1 MSTHN
6 TSASPCHPDIS
17 GPTLAM
23 QGLRTLSFRLLWRGA
38 GGRSAVMLMLSL
50 VVAVAVVA
58 TLTLTTDRLQALIY
72 SKASHFLAADAR
84 VTGTLP
90 IPVQWLST
98 LKAQGITTA
107 TSTGFRAMLFSGQG
121 PAQKMQLGAV
131 KAVSANYPLKGELL
145 VANAPFGQGLPQ
157 AQGPAVGEVWL
168 TSRLFAALNI
178 ALGDVVSI
186 GDADFTVS
194 KALIQEPDS
203 PQSVFGFAPRAL
215 IHQDDV
221 AKTNAINI
229 GSRVNYSLMLAGQL
243 AALKQAEQALQS
255 ELGDHFK
262 WQAAGEGEGPD
273 AGAFKRITNYV
284 LLVGALALVLGAV
297 AIALAADEFAKNQ
310 YKTIA
315 LLKTLGIGPRVLIRI
330 FSWQLLGLLTV
341 GCLAGLL
348 FGWLLHLGLLQL
360 LVELLPAALPAPELI
375 AFVIPLVGGAVV
387 LLAFA
392 GPRFWALR
400 KALPVVVIK
409 SQGVTT
415 QPPHWW
421 VGGLFITALVALLT
435 QQIALTVLAGA
446 GLLGAFFAVRLFVLA
461 LFKPL
466 TQLHSTLS
474 GAARLGLGQ
483 WLNYRHQNAT
493 QASVFGLIF
502 MVLFSVYSA
511 RTHLLEAWRQQVP
524 AGAPN
529 HFIFNIYDH
538 QKNEVAQF
546 IEQKANNLSEF
557 YPMSRGRITG
567 VNDITWEQ
575 QLEQSPNTQRM
586 NYERELNLTWS
597 QVLQDDNE
605 ITAGQWWQGEQ
616 NAQSPL
622 LISIEQDYAE
632 GANLHVGDHVTL
644 SLAGQ
649 SVEAVIAN
657 TRSLNW
663 QSMRPNFFIIF
674 NKKPAP
680 FVASNWITSFYLPSA
695 QKTMINDLM
704 QRYPSITLVE
714 VDQALATV
722 KSLIDQLGL
731 AVEYL
736 LVLMILA
743 AAMVLAASLLVTLP
757 LRMRTASLQRAF
769 GAPNTLIRRALWCEF
784 LILGAIAGVV
794 ACVGAELL
802 VRFWLA
808 GALQLTELGMLSVWY
823 WGVPLAMAILGG
835 AGMLATR
842 RVLTVA
848 PVQLLK
854 ATS

>member
-1 MSTHN
+1 MSTQ
-6 TSASPCHPDIS
+6 DIS
-17 GPTLAM
+17 AQGAGGQSLAM
-23 QGLRTLSFRLLWRGA
+23 QGLRALSFRLLWRGA
-38 GGRSAVMLMLSL
+38 GGRSAVMLVLSL
-50 VVAVAVVA
+50 IVAVAVVA
-58 TLTLTTDRLQALIY
+58 TLTLTTDRLQTLIY

-84 VTGTLP
+84 VSGTLP
-90 IPVQWLST
+90 IPEQWMVSLRE
-98 LKAQGITTA
+98 KGISTA

-121 PAQKMQLGAV
+121 EAQKMQLGAV

-145 VANAPFGQGLPQ
+145 VASVPFGQGLPQ
-157 AQGPAVGEVWL
+157 AQGPSVGEVWL

-178 ALGDVVSI
+178 AVGDVVSI
-186 GDADFTVS
+186 GDADLMVT

-215 IHQDDV
+215 INEDDV
-221 AKTNAINI
+221 AKTNAINT
-229 GSRVNYSLMLAGQL
+229 GSRVNHSLMLAGK
-243 AALKQAEQALQS
+243 AAAIAQIEQVLQS
-255 ELGDHFK
+255 ELGNHFK

-315 LLKTLGIGPRVLIRI
+315 LLKTLGVGPRALVRI
-330 FSWQLLGLLTV
+330 FSWQLLGLLIV
-341 GCLAGLL
+341 GCVAGL
-348 FGWLLHLGLLQL
+348 FVGWLLHLGLLL
-360 LVELLPAALPAPELI
+360 LLAELLPTALPAPKLTS
-375 AFVIPLVGGAVV
+375 FVIPLVGGAAV

-400 KALPVVVIK
+400 KVLPVVAIK
-409 SQGVTT
+409 SQSATT

-421 VGGLFITALVALLT
+421 LGGLLITALVALLT
-435 QQIALTVLAGA
+435 QQIALTVLAGV
-446 GLLGAFFAVRLFVLA
+446 GLLGVFFVVRLLVLA

-466 TQLHSTLS
+466 TQVHSTLS
-474 GAARLGLGQ
+474 GALRLGLGQ

-511 RTHLLEAWRQQVP
+511 RTHLLTAWQQQVP
-524 AGAPN
+524 DGAPN

-538 QKNEVAQF
+538 QKDEVTQF
-546 IEQKANNLSEF
+546 IEQKANNLSDF

-567 VNDITWEQ
+567 VNAITWEQ

-597 QVLQDDNE
+597 QTLQDDNE
-605 ITAGQWWQGEQ
+605 ITAGAWWPDEQ
-616 NAQSPL
+616 DAQSPL
-622 LISIEQDYAE
+622 LVSIEQDYAK
-632 GANLHVGDHVTL
+632 GANLHVGDRVTL

-649 SVEAVIAN
+649 SVEAIIAN

-680 FVASNWITSFYLPSA
+680 YVASNWITSFYLPPA
-695 QKTMINDLM
+695 QKSMINDLV

-736 LVLMILA
+736 LALMVLA

-757 LRMRTASLQRAF
+757 LRTRTASLQRAF
-769 GAPNTLIRRALWCEF
+769 GATSALIRRALWCEF
-784 LILGAIAGVV
+784 LILGAIAGLV
-794 ACVGAELL
+794 ACIGAELL

-808 GALQLTELGMLSVWY
+808 GALQLTDLGVLSVWY
-823 WGVPLAMAILGG
+823 WGVPLAMGVLGV